1 MKKSILVMA
10 LLTSASIWMSCNDQ
24 TPAPATMEPA
34 PSFDL
39 AGARKVVDSMNMTFG
54 ALAAKGDSA
63 GIAALYTSD
72 AKVMAPNGPAVQG
85 TTGITADFGAMLR
98 SGIGKAELKTV
109 DLWGNEELL
118 SEEGTYALSTKDGKE
133 IDKGKYIVLWKKEG
147 GNWKLFRDI
156 FNSDMPP
163 APAK

>member
-1 MKKSILVMA
+1 
-10 LLTSASIWMSCNDQ
+10 
-24 TPAPATMEPA
+24 
-34 PSFDL
+34 
-39 AGARKVVDSMNMTFG
+39 MNMTFG
-54 ALAAKGDSA
+54 ALAAKGDST

-72 AKVMAPNGPAVQG
+72 AKVMGPNGPAVQG
-85 TTGITADFGAMLR
+85 VAGITAGFGAMLR

-118 SEEGTYALSTKDGKE
+118 SEEGTYALSSKDGKE

-163 APAK
+163 APMK